1 MIALFFDGLKIVC
14 ESYFK
19 NAFNGK
25 EFSAA
30 FQSLRFFKV
39 F

>member
-1 MIALFFDGLKIVC
+1 MIALFYDGLKIAS

-25 EFSAA
+25 EFLTA
-30 FQSLRFFKV
+30 FHRS
-39 F
+39 